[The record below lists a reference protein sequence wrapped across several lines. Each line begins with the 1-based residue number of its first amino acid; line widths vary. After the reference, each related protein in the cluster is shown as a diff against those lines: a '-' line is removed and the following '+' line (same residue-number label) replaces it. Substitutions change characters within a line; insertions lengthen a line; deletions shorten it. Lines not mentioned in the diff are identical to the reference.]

1 MSDRK
6 ISQLTSITAIDL
18 FDVIPINHEGTTQK
32 VTVDTLLLTGNRK
45 VLKQTHFDCQHKIT
59 YLVNT
64 SLQEVS
70 ATLPLTPNI
79 GDYIGFEDP
88 YLTWNYRP
96 LIINNNENMI
106 QTHKD
111 RLVCD
116 LKGLNFSL
124 TYVGGTIGWRV
135 D

>member
-6 ISQLTSITAIDL
+6 ISQLTPISAVNLADE
-18 FDVIPINHEGTTQK
+18 IPINHEGITKK
-32 VTVDTLLLTGNRK
+32 VTVDRLLLSGNQK
-45 VLKQTHFDCQHKIT
+45 ILKQTHFNCEHKIT

-70 ATLPLTPNI
+70 ATLPQSPNI
-79 GDYIGFEDP
+79 GDYVGFEDP
-88 YLTWNYRP
+88 YLTWNYKP
-96 LIINNNENMI
+96 LIINNNNNMI
-106 QTHKD
+106 QTYNE